1 MGVANPSAASTSTT
15 TPIHGTL
22 SNGNN
27 QWDISYG
34 FEVGS
39 YWYAKD
45 VTFTTSE
52 LLPTESKLT
61 AVTVSCP
68 AYKVTTGGLET
79 RANVVIDVNIHCD
92 GRGYTKTLYSGPEQ
106 QSSGSVSGTDNAP
119 NFFWVDSN
127 AYIHVRISFF
137 NQDSLYTTSHYCG
150 EPTLTLTYD
159 DGQVKNLFFGS
170 DF

>member
-15 TPIHGTL
+15 TPIYGTL

-27 QWDISYG
+27 QWDIPTG
-34 FEVGS
+34 VAVGS
-39 YWYAKD
+39 YWNAKD
-45 VTFTTSE
+45 VTFTTTA

-61 AVTVSCP
+61 EVTASCP
-68 AYKVTTGGLET
+68 AYKVTTGGLEA
-79 RANVVIDVNIHCD
+79 RANVAINVQMLCA
-92 GRGYTKTLYSGPEQ
+92 GQGYFKTLYSGQEQ

-127 AYIHVRISFF
+127 ASITVSISFT
-137 NQDSLYTTSHYCG
+137 NQESFYTTSHYCG
-150 EPTLTLTYD
+150 SPTLTLTYD